1 MLVVVTFKTRL
12 QSQEQSWGICIL
24 IPKLQTPAS
33 LEKTLILGKT
43 EGKRRRGETAE
54 DREARHAVVQGVTKS
69 WTRLSNWTTTTK
81 LLPSQKHHLKRK
93 QDKRP
98 AKWLTAALP
107 PPAGEE
113 TNIPTDAKKK
123 LGDNY
128 KWPCDTASIGKRNPW
143 QNRKLRLMPARKHGL
158 WSHTLKD
165 MITLRL
171 SQHPNARNC
180 ICSFGDK
187 CKVRLQVQRWLQNK
201 TCASH
206 MHARV
211 CNGLSVQLWS
221 GIYLSV

>member
-1 MLVVVTFKTRL
+1 MLVVVTFKNRL

-123 LGDNY
+123 ARRQLQVTTWYCIYWQAKSMTEQKIKTDASQEAR
-128 KWPCDTASIGKRNPW
+128 PLVTHTEDT
-143 QNRKLRLMPARKHGL
+143 
-158 WSHTLKD
+158 
-165 MITLRL
+165 ITLRL